1 MSARRQDWARA
12 SRATVVG
19 LAVAVLCSPAGAKTQ
34 LLAALAAAAAAV
46 LAERLAADSSG
57 RAKLRVSGV
66 WLAGAALALA
76 GSTLAHLAANSTGLA
91 AALGPAAAMA
101 ASELVFWVSATA
113 PAVFALHFTARRHPV
128 VGVAEGL
135 VVAGCFVG
143 ALAAHRNG
151 LISRPFSLGDWS
163 WQLGIDPTLAL
174 LGMGG
179 LAALLVVALL
189 VTEEGARRI
198 GVYLAALVIVALSLV
213 AVLRLDALPSPD
225 PPGAGRAEES
235 EGSRSAGGAGG
246 AGEPASADRSRP
258 RDDWEFRDDFA
269 DEQNEAPVAVVVLH
283 DDYQPDSGA
292 YYFRQSALSQFN
304 GRRLV
309 RATRDDVDR
318 DLPGHFPAEQVW
330 LAEAPEPGAHRKPLR
345 TTTGLLV
352 DHVRPFALDSPVFF
366 EPSDHGS
373 SRFQRSYAALS
384 LVQTTPY
391 KEMLGH
397 EAGRE
402 DWSGEQWAHY
412 TAAPDDPRYRHLA
425 EEIRSRLPESLRD
438 DPLALAFAVKL
449 YLDESGVYSFAS
461 RHADASDPTA
471 SFLFGDM
478 TGYCVH
484 FAHAAVFLLRSLG
497 VPARVATGYAVP
509 VRDGY
514 GGSAILIR
522 SLNAHAWPEVQVSG
536 LGWVVVDPVPER
548 SDVATAPPIDPELQR
563 MLGELLRSKD
573 GRIAASDPEVAR
585 LRLSALARWLLAALL
600 AAIALGHAVRAHR
613 LLSPRFA
620 SPGACPRVA
629 YRATL
634 DRLAGVGLRRRAG
647 ESREAFA
654 RRAQAVAP
662 SLTPLTAAHLRA
674 ALGAGAPGDPKP
686 LRELVARVARELRDA
701 MPLWRRVLAALD
713 PFAWT
718 RVH

>member
-1 MSARRQDWARA
+1 MSARRQAWARA
-12 SRATVVG
+12 SRVTVVG
-19 LAVAVLCSPAGAKTQ
+19 LAVAVLCSPAGAPSQ
-34 LLAALAAAAAAV
+34 LVAALAAAAAAT
-46 LAERLAADSSG
+46 LAERLAAGSFG
-57 RAKLRVSGV
+57 RATLRVSGV
-66 WLAGAALALA
+66 WLASAALALA
-76 GSTLAHLAANSTGLA
+76 GSTLAHLGASSTALA
-91 AALGPAAAMA
+91 AALGPAAAMRV
-101 ASELVFWVSATA
+101 SELLFWVSATS
-113 PAVFALHFTARRHPV
+113 PAAFALHFSARRHPV
-128 VGVAEGL
+128 IGVAEGL

-174 LGMGG
+174 LAIGG

-198 GVYLAALVIVALSLV
+198 GVYLAALLVVALALA
-213 AVLRLDALPSPD
+213 AVVRLDALPRPD
-225 PPGAGRAEES
+225 PPGAGQAEES
-235 EGSRSAGGAGG
+235 EGSRSAGGGSESSG
-246 AGEPASADRSRP
+246 ADRPRP
-258 RDDWEFRDDFA
+258 RDDWEFRDDFSS
-269 DEQNEAPVAVVVLH
+269 EQNEAPVAVVVLH

-309 RATRDDVDR
+309 QATRDDVDR

-330 LAEAPEPGAHRKPLR
+330 LAEAPEPGLHRMPMR

-366 EPSDHGS
+366 EPSDRGS
-373 SRFQRSYAALS
+373 ARFQRSYAALS

-391 KEMLGH
+391 QEMLGR

-412 TAAPDDPRYRHLA
+412 TAAPGDPRYRRLA
-425 EEIRSRLPESLRD
+425 DEIRTRLPEALRD

-449 YLDESGVYSFAS
+449 YLDESGVYSFAN
-461 RHADASDPTA
+461 RHADAGDPTA

-563 MLGELLRSKD
+563 MLGELLRRKE
-573 GRIAASDPEVAR
+573 GQIAASDPDAAR
-585 LRLSALARWLLAALL
+585 IRLTAVARWLIAALL
-600 AAIALGHAVRAHR
+600 AAIAMGHAVRAHR

-620 SPGACPRVA
+620 SPKACPRVA
-629 YRATL
+629 YRASL
-634 DRLAGVGLRRRAG
+634 DRLASVGLRRRDG

-654 RRAQAVAP
+654 RRAQAVVP
-662 SLTPLTAAHLRA
+662 SLAPLTAAHLRA
-674 ALGAGAPGDPKP
+674 AFGAGAPGDPTP
-686 LRELVARVARELRDA
+686 LREMAARVARELRDA
-701 MPLWRRVLAALD
+701 MPLWRRALAALD